1 MLSHNKPRDGSNPIK
16 EVHMRV
22 IKKYANRKLYDTV
35 DKTYISMDRLSD
47 LIKAG
52 KTVSV
57 IDNQTDQDIT
67 VSVLSQLL
75 AREKRGGDSEELSD
89 MLAHLLRKSS
99 DTVFGYAKKYGS
111 RWQGA
116 MSMAED
122 ELDKLSKLFFKGR
135 NVDEEEQKDFKQG
148 LMGQAEK
155 LKAWISDKVDQ
166 RVHDVLRMA
175 KLVSREEFD
184 AMKETLT
191 SLENRVETLETEGHE
206 AS

>member
-1 MLSHNKPRDGSNPIK
+1 
-16 EVHMRV
+16 MRV

-35 DKTYISMDRLSD
+35 DKTYISMDRLSE

-52 KTVSV
+52 ETVSV

-75 AREKRGGDSEELSD
+75 AREKGGSGSEELTD
-89 MLAHLLRKSS
+89 MLSGLLRKSS
-99 DTVFGYAKKYGS
+99 DTVFGYARKYSS

-122 ELDKLSKLFFKGR
+122 ELDRLAKLVFKGR
-135 NVDEEEQKDFKQG
+135 NVGEEEQQDFKRG
-148 LMGQAEK
+148 LMGQADK
-155 LKAWISDKVDQ
+155 LKHWISDKVDQ
-166 RVHDVLRMA
+166 RVHDVLKMM

-184 AMKETLT
+184 AVSEALS
-191 SLENRVETLETEGHE
+191 SLENRVQLLEKKGE
-206 AS
+206 ADIS

>member
-1 MLSHNKPRDGSNPIK
+1 
-16 EVHMRV
+16 MRV

-35 DKTYISMDRLSD
+35 DKTYISMDRLAD
-47 LIKAG
+47 LIKDG
-52 KTVSV
+52 ETVSV

-89 MLAHLLRKSS
+89 MLSNLLRKGS

-135 NVDEEEQKDFKQG
+135 NMGEEEQKDFKQG

-155 LKAWISDKVDQ
+155 LKHWISDKVDQ
-166 RVHDVLRMA
+166 RVHDVFKMA
-175 KLVSREEFD
+175 KLVSREEFN
-184 AMKETLT
+184 ALKEAV
-191 SLENRVETLETEGHE
+191 STLESRLEARETKGDTEIL
-206 AS
+206 